1 MKIAE
6 VLRSPRPGARL
17 EPLPADQANCP
28 FKIGDRVQPDPTH
41 WKSGNQHLL
50 KRAGLYTDSS
60 VVKTVVGPCER
71 PECGGTVVGIRPGG
85 QSCVVKF
92 DAGLEDFYAVAEL
105 RLAEPVPAALDPAAL
120 KAALAASCL
129 LYTSPSPRDRG

>member
-60 VVKTVVGPCER
+60 VVKTVAKSVLKKSKLKTKLTSLKKKSEFQANA
-71 PECGGTVVGIRPGG
+71 ETVNFLSFSTI
-85 QSCVVKF
+85 
-92 DAGLEDFYAVAEL
+92 
-105 RLAEPVPAALDPAAL
+105 
-120 KAALAASCL
+120 
-129 LYTSPSPRDRG
+129 

>member
-41 WKSGNQHLL
+41 WKSGNQNLL
-50 KRAGLYTDSS
+50 KRAGLYTDTS
-60 VVKTVVGPCER
+60 VVKTVVVARIAEGTRCER
-71 PECGGTVVGIRPGG
+71 PEAGGRVLGFRGRLHVGVAWEANPTSSDYYRIEE
-85 QSCVVKF
+85 
-92 DAGLEDFYAVAEL
+92 LE
-105 RLAEPVPAALDPAAL
+105 LDPDHA
-120 KAALAASCL
+120 
-129 LYTSPSPRDRG
+129 

>member
-50 KRAGLYTDSS
+50 KRAGGRRMGGKPKL
-60 VVKTVVGPCER
+60 ER
-71 PECGGTVVGIRPGG
+71 
-85 QSCVVKF
+85 
-92 DAGLEDFYAVAEL
+92 
-105 RLAEPVPAALDPAAL
+105 
-120 KAALAASCL
+120 L
-129 LYTSPSPRDRG
+129 LSN